1 MPAEVLSRRALN
13 RALLARQHLLAR
25 QPGPALAM
33 VEHLI
38 GLQAQ
43 APFPPYYGLLA
54 RLDGFRPEDLAG
66 LLVSRDVVRI
76 ALMRGT
82 IHLVSADDALT
93 LRPLVQPVL
102 DRALASVFGK
112 RLAGADL
119 AAGGRLP
126 DAAAGLRRRAGP
138 GAVRPAGRAAS
149 RPGGARTGPA
159 APGVR
164 QHHPVPRRP
173 HPDHV

>member
-1 MPAEVLSRRALN
+1 MPADVLTDRAVN

-25 QPGPALAM
+25 APGSALDL
-33 VEHLI
+33 VRHLC

-54 RLDGFRPEDLAG
+54 RLDGFQPEELAR

-82 IHLVSADDALT
+82 IHLVSADDALF

-102 DRALASVFGK
+102 DPGLASNWAK
-112 RLAGADL
+112 RLDGVDLDAVATAGEAL
-119 AAGGRLP
+119 TSEQPLTFAEL
-126 DAAAGLRRRAGP
+126 
-138 GAVRPAGRAAS
+138 
-149 RPGGARTGPA
+149 GGALTRDWPA
-159 APGVR
+159 
-164 QHHPVPRRP
+164 HP
-173 HPDHV
+173 